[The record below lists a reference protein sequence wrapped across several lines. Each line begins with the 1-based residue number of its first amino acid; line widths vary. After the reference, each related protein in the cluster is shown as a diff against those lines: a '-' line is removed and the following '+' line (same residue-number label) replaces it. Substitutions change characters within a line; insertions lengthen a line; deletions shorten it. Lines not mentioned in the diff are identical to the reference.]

1 MLITAHGGAM
11 KTHRNSKLY
20 FDTIVSYDVDILEVD
35 IWKFGGL
42 LYLSHLPSLFPSR
55 CIPLSYAFE
64 VIAKYDYRIN
74 CDVKQKHLV
83 KDVLTL
89 AEKMGVLDRII
100 FTGSVCA
107 DDINYLNEGEV
118 YLNKSFFGMRRPLP
132 ADVKTMKDR
141 IDSLF
146 NPRIKGLNLK
156 YTFCTE
162 EFLEECQKNAL
173 PVSVFVV
180 DNSIEMKRLVK
191 HTELANITTN
201 YPDELMKLL
210 NREAKK

>member
-1 MLITAHGGAM
+1 MLITAHGGALR
-11 KTHRNSKLY
+11 THRNSKLY
-20 FDTIVSYDVDILEVD
+20 FDTIISYAVDIIEVD

-42 LYLSHLPSLFPSR
+42 LYLSHLPSLLPMMR
-55 CIPLSYAFE
+55 IPLSYAFE
-64 VIAKYDYRIN
+64 VIAEHNYRIN

-83 KDVLTL
+83 KDVLAL

-100 FTGSVCA
+100 FTGSVSK
-107 DDINYLNEGEV
+107 DDINHLTAGEV
-118 YLNKSFFGMRRPLP
+118 YLNKSFFKNRHPVP
-132 ADVKTMKDR
+132 SDVKAMKAY
-141 IDSLF
+141 IDSF
-146 NPRIKGLNLK
+146 GNSRIKGVNLK

-180 DNSIEMKRLVK
+180 DNLKEMNRLVK